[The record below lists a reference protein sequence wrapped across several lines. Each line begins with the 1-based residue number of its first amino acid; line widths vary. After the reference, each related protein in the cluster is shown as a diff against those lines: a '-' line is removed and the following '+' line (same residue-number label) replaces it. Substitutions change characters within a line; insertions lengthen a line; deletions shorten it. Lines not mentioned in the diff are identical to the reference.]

1 MICCNSL
8 HSHPSSCYTA
18 LMGEQS
24 GKFSAPESFEQNT
37 PKLAEVNTSSKQIS
51 RRDFLK
57 KTGITAATV
66 ALASAVRSGSGMI
79 PLERELNP
87 EGLQY
92 IDNTIFLDFAPEK
105 PIEGIRQTSYPLN
118 VELERRL
125 LGDKYKNLIQIIGE
139 YGVSPSKEKIL
150 DEHPEFALLH
160 GGLENFS
167 THGEIV
173 TTAHRKVLAQFGY
186 DTSLFI
192 SPLQSALNSESSD
205 LDYADKLGNKGVTI
219 EVRADPLIDQ
229 LKNTPQR
236 IVSISFQLGKI
247 HLVNIQRDL
256 SVDYDY
262 DKHQELLEELWK
274 KLSPQYAFYPDTKTT
289 EYYFLDKEGLKLD
302 VFYKDGKPEYKVIDT
317 STGEPVTEGFRKMT
331 QEVYEKFE
339 EAQRRE
345 TLRQVHTLKVTN
357 SERVDIKIK
366 GAYSGE
372 EGVQNIQELFK
383 LVNEFEDK
391 LFIVAAGNYSD
402 DIRPL
407 REMFKDKWPKNLLI
421 IGQWNADENKPKAIK
436 GATLGADIYVDNK
449 DFGFE
454 EDRKFSSISTACL
467 SAVANILAK
476 SNYSIEQIKEKLLE
490 FNKSTEFETDYL
502 DTLAFEPIDLERYI
516 ANIGHAQTETAHVF
530 NFPAAVQFLQ
540 AA

>member
-1 MICCNSL
+1 
-8 HSHPSSCYTA
+8 
-18 LMGEQS
+18 MGEQS

-186 DTSLFI
+186 DSSLFI